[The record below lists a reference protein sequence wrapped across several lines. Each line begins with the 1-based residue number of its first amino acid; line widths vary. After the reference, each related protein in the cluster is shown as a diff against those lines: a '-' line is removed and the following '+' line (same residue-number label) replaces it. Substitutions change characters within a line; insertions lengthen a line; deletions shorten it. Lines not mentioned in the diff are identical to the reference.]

1 MHNNYLEKL
10 CNSFFSVHRGSSG
23 EFLNLFADNRGKPS
37 LVDLVFDDLQEFKG
51 YNLRAFLTSNVIRP
65 FRLNT
70 R

>member
-1 MHNNYLEKL
+1 MHDNRLEKL
-10 CNSFFSVHRGSSG
+10 CNIFFSVHWGSSG
-23 EFLNLFADNRGKPS
+23 ELLNLFTDNRGQPP
-37 LVDLVFDDLQEFKG
+37 LVDLIFDDLQEFKW